1 MTSEALPTLY
11 SFRRCPYAMRARLA
25 LLVSGTT
32 CVLREVKL
40 SAKPDA
46 LREASPKATVPVVVT
61 ADGKVIEE
69 SRDIMVWALGRAD
82 PQGWLASADDPLIAA
97 NDGPF
102 KHALDRY
109 KYPNRHDSDPE
120 EHRAAGLA
128 LLQAHEDRL
137 TRQPQLGG
145 EAMGMVDAATF
156 PFVRQFAH
164 TDRDW
169 FAAQDLPHVQA
180 WLAEHK
186 ESELFARAM
195 VKHDPW
201 AEGDPVTLFPET
213 RSS

>member
-1 MTSEALPTLY
+1 MTPEALPTLY

-40 SAKPDA
+40 SDKPDA
-46 LREASPKATVPVVVT
+46 LREVSPKATVPVVVT
-61 ADGKVIEE
+61 ADGKVIDE
-69 SRDIMVWALGRAD
+69 SLDIMRWALGRSD
-82 PQGWLASADDPLIAA
+82 PLGWLASADDPLIAA

-120 EHRAAGLA
+120 EHRAEGLT
-128 LLQAHEDRL
+128 LLQALEDRL

-145 EAMGMVDAATF
+145 ETMGMVDAATF

-169 FAAQDLPHVQA
+169 FSAQDLPQVQS
-180 WLAEHK
+180 WLAGHLH
-186 ESELFARAM
+186 SDLFTRAM
-195 VKHDPW
+195 VKHEPW
-201 AEGDPVTLFPET
+201 AQGDPVTLFPA
-213 RSS
+213 S

>member
-1 MTSEALPTLY
+1 MTADTLPILY

-25 LLVSGTT
+25 LLVSGTA

-61 ADGKVIEE
+61 PAGEVIDE
-69 SRDIMVWALGRAD
+69 SRDIMVWALRRAD

-109 KYPNRHDSDPE
+109 KHPNRYDCDPE

-128 LLQAHEDRL
+128 LLQVLEERL
-137 TRQPQLGG
+137 ARQPQLGG
-145 EAMGMVDAATF
+145 EAMGMVDAAIF

-169 FAAQDLPHVQA
+169 FAAQDLPQVQQ
-180 WLAEHK
+180 WLAGHK

-195 VKHDPW
+195 VKHAPW
-201 AEGDPVTLFPET
+201 AGGDPVALFPA
-213 RSS
+213 S

>member
-1 MTSEALPTLY
+1 
-11 SFRRCPYAMRARLA
+11 MRARLA
-25 LLVSGTT
+25 LVVSGTT

-61 ADGKVIEE
+61 PAGEVIDE
-69 SRDIMVWALGRAD
+69 SLDIMRWALGLSD
-82 PQGWLASADDPLIAA
+82 PQGWLVSADDPLIAA

-109 KYPNRHDSDPE
+109 KYPHRYDSDPE

-128 LLQAHEDRL
+128 LLQALEERL
-137 TRQPQLGG
+137 ALQPQLGG
-145 EAMGMVDAATF
+145 EAMGLVDAATF

-169 FAAQDLPHVQA
+169 FAAQDLPQVQN
-180 WLAEHK
+180 WLAGHL
-186 ESELFARAM
+186 ESDLFARAM
-195 VKHDPW
+195 VKHEPW
-201 AEGDPVTLFPET
+201 AEGDPLTLFPA
-213 RSS
+213 S

>member
-1 MTSEALPTLY
+1 MTSETLPILY

-40 SAKPDA
+40 SAKPGA

-61 ADGKVIEE
+61 PAGEVIDE
-69 SRDIMVWALGRAD
+69 SRDIMRWALGHSD

-109 KYPNRHDSDPE
+109 KYPHRYDSDPE
-120 EHRAAGLA
+120 EHRKAGLA
-128 LLQAHEDRL
+128 LLQALEDRL
-137 TRQPQLGG
+137 AHQPHLGG
-145 EAMGMVDAATF
+145 ETMGMVDAATF

-169 FAAQDLPHVQA
+169 FAAQDLPRVQA
-180 WLAEHK
+180 WLAGHK

-195 VKHDPW
+195 VKRAPWVEDDPL
-201 AEGDPVTLFPET
+201 TLFPA
-213 RSS
+213 S